1 MGKVYD
7 ALRRAE
13 SQRSERSTPPAG
25 FPATIDAPS
34 EQAPS
39 LRSREHGTNA
49 PVREKPGRFARVLR
63 LLRRDPS
70 EIAADD
76 AGAIN
81 KRRIA
86 LLQPDSFVAEQF
98 RTLRARLDSLAAER
112 PMRTIAITSALPG
125 EGKTTASINLA
136 LVSAMAVGRRVLLI
150 DCDLRRP
157 KVHTALGL
165 RPEVGLAEVLTD
177 QATAERAICKVEGS
191 PLEVLPVRGAPSNPA
206 ELLSSGRMRTLLEEL
221 SRTYD
226 MVILDTP
233 PTLALPD
240 AKILSEMV
248 DGMVLIVR
256 ADETPEED
264 VEAAMDLLD
273 RRRVLGVVLNGA
285 ETDTQRYGY

>member
-13 SQRSERSTPPAG
+13 SQRSERRAPPGG
-25 FPATIDAPS
+25 FPATVDPTGDPAGLRPREQSAAAP
-34 EQAPS
+34 A
-39 LRSREHGTNA
+39 
-49 PVREKPGRFARVLR
+49 REKPGRFARLVQ
-63 LLRRDPS
+63 LLRRDRS
-70 EIAADD
+70 EISAEE

-81 KRRIA
+81 KRRIT

-125 EGKTTASINLA
+125 EGKTTASINLG

-177 QATAERAICKVEGS
+177 QATAERAICKVES
-191 PLEVLPVRGAPSNPA
+191 SALEVLPVRGTPSNPA
-206 ELLSSGRMRTLLEEL
+206 ELLASARMRSLLEEL

-226 MVILDTP
+226 LVILDTP

-240 AKILSEMV
+240 AKVLSELV
-248 DGMVLIVR
+248 DGVVLVVR
-256 ADETPEED
+256 ADETPEDD
-264 VEAAMDLLD
+264 VQAAMDLLD
-273 RRRVLGVVLNGA
+273 RRRLLGVVLNGA

>member
-13 SQRSERSTPPAG
+13 SQRSERRAPPAG
-25 FPATIDAPS
+25 LPTPMEPLAAPPGPAAGHRGAGLP
-34 EQAPS
+34 A
-39 LRSREHGTNA
+39 RET
-49 PVREKPGRFARVLR
+49 RGRFAR
-63 LLRRDPS
+63 LLRTLRRAPA
-70 EIAADD
+70 ELTQDD

-98 RTLRARLDSLAAER
+98 RTLRARLDSLTAER

-136 LVSAMAVGRRVLLI
+136 LVSAMAVGRRVLLV

-165 RPEVGLAEVLTD
+165 RPEVGLAEVLVD

-191 PLEVLPVRGAPSNPA
+191 ALEVLPVRGTPSNPA
-206 ELLSSGRMRTLLEEL
+206 ELLASPRMRSLVEEL
-221 SRTYD
+221 ARGYD
-226 MVILDTP
+226 LVIFDTP
-233 PTLALPD
+233 PTLSLPD
-240 AKILSEMV
+240 AKVVSELV
-248 DGMVLIVR
+248 DGVVLVVR
-256 ADETPEED
+256 ADQTPEDD
-264 VEAAMDLLD
+264 VQATLDVLD
-273 RRRVLGVVLNGA
+273 RRRLLGVVLNGA